1 MRQAGRPCASQS
13 RMETRPPLPDR
24 LQWLARAARV
34 RLFWEAYAPVF
45 ATAALAL
52 AVFLALSL
60 IGAWEVLGDPL
71 RLLALLATLGLLG
84 RAAWRARAVRVP
96 TRSDALRRLERTAG
110 LAHRPLDTLQDTA
123 VLAPELWP
131 AHARRAAEDA
141 RSIRRVGR
149 TPALSPADPYW
160 LRVAAPVL
168 LVLAVVLAWGFGAE
182 RLRLS
187 LSPSWLPFTNPQ
199 SVTFEAWIDPPDYTG
214 RPPTY
219 AQGSR
224 QLEAPEGSVVV
235 VRASGARTLPRP
247 RWRGEGGGYLDLR
260 RLGERSVE
268 ARHELDDSG
277 TLDWR
282 IGWRR
287 EAWSV
292 RAVADAA
299 PTLEV
304 TEPPEADK
312 QDRLVVSFGAS
323 DDYGV
328 ERVVLD
334 MAELRDGADAADIEP
349 DTRFDTQTGAFRET
363 DNRTLKLDL
372 TRHPLA
378 GRKVVGWLVAIDGAG
393 NEGRSEPLYFT
404 VPDKIFVEPLAKAI
418 VEQRGLIVA
427 GLADG
432 AAYAPRPPG
441 EPDDDAADGTF
452 DTYQSAWR
460 LDRAPAPIRRATAL
474 IEAVTLFPDPGVYG
488 DPVVYVG
495 LRHVGKSLRYARG
508 ADALTG
514 LPEHMWKLA
523 LRAEFGTLGTALQE
537 MQEAEAALREGI
549 ARRAP
554 QREIDTLF
562 ERYNQAVDNYMEEL
576 RRNAEVAEGGSEG
589 GGSPLGSTDEIA
601 KLLKAIEEANAR
613 GDTEGARQALAQ
625 LAELLE
631 NMQIQLT
638 QGGGGGEGDPSQE
651 ISEEMAENL
660 EDLAESLADQ
670 RELEDETRRA
680 QRDAAREGRRDG
692 ENEGGETPD
701 GQPGEGPSAQ
711 ELAERQAGIE
721 SFVEGLQQRLEDGGA
736 PLPREGG
743 EAQGGGQEEG
753 EGEAGGAGEPAPDG
767 RPGAGG
773 DADPDGQPGRGG
785 TGGQFADNAQGGSG
799 DALER
804 AQEAMRRSR
813 EALEAGDLAGARQ
826 AQREAVD
833 ALREAG
839 DALSREAM
847 AQRAGG
853 SDGEGDPLG
862 RSADGFATDT
872 NEADIDPR
880 DNAARSREI
889 QDELRRRASEAEREA
904 QEREY
909 LERLLDRF

>member
-1 MRQAGRPCASQS
+1 
-13 RMETRPPLPDR
+13 METRPPLPDR
-24 LQWLARAARV
+24 LQWLARLARL

-45 ATAALAL
+45 ASAALAL
-52 AVFLALSL
+52 AAFAVLSL
-60 IGAWEVLGDPL
+60 IGAWEVLGDPV
-71 RLLALLATLGLLG
+71 RLIALVATLGLVA

-96 TRSDALRRLERTAG
+96 TRSDALRRLESTAG

-123 VLAPELWP
+123 VLAPEMWP
-131 AHARRAAEDA
+131 AHARQAAEDA
-141 RSIRRVGR
+141 RTIRRIGR
-149 TPALSPADPYW
+149 TPALSPVDPYW
-160 LRVAAPVL
+160 LRVVAPVL
-168 LVLAVVLAWGFGAE
+168 LLLAVGLAWGFGAE
-182 RLRLS
+182 RLRQS
-187 LSPSWLPFTNPQ
+187 LAPSWLPFTNPQ

-224 QLEAPEGSVVV
+224 QLSAPAGSTVV
-235 VRASGARTLPRP
+235 VRASGARDLPRP
-247 RWRGEGGGYLDLR
+247 RWRGEGGGFLDVR

-268 ARHELDDSG
+268 ARHTLAADG

-292 RAVADAA
+292 TAQPDQ
-299 PTLEV
+299 PPEIDV

-312 QDRLVVSFGAS
+312 QDRLTLAFSAS

-328 ERVVLD
+328 ERVVID
-334 MAELRDGADAADIEP
+334 MAELTDDLALDAP
-349 DTRFDTQTGAFRET
+349 GRLTRFDTETGAFQRAEG
-363 DNRTLKLDL
+363 RALKLDM

-393 NEGRSEPLYFT
+393 QEGRSEPLYFT

-427 GLADG
+427 GLEGG
-432 AAYAPRPPG
+432 AAYAPPPEG
-441 EPDDDAADGTF
+441 EPDGDASDGTF

-460 LDRAPAPIRRATAL
+460 MDRAPAEIQRAARL
-474 IEAVTLFPDPGVYG
+474 VEAVTLFPDPQVFS

-495 LRHVGKSLRYARG
+495 LRHVGKSLRYARDI
-508 ADALTG
+508 DALAG

-554 QREIDTLF
+554 QREVDTLF
-562 ERYNQAVDNYMEEL
+562 DRYNQAVDAYMDEL
-576 RRNAEVAEGGSEG
+576 RRNAEMADGGEG
-589 GGSPLGSTDEIA
+589 GGGPPMGSVDEIA
-601 KLLKAIEEANAR
+601 ELLKAIEEANAR

-631 NMQIQLT
+631 NMQIQLS

-651 ISEEMAENL
+651 MSEDMAENL
-660 EDLAESLADQ
+660 EDLAQSLADQ
-670 RELEDETRRA
+670 RELEDETRQRQREDLLEDENA
-680 QRDAAREGRRDG
+680 Q
-692 ENEGGETPD
+692 GGE
-701 GQPGEGPSAQ
+701 GEGEGEAADPQ
-711 ELAERQAGIE
+711 QLAERQAEIE
-721 SFVEGLQQRLEDGGA
+721 SFVDGLQQRLEDGAQPAPGA
-736 PLPREGG
+736 GDSDQGDAPTASQPGNQPGGDGPPDPNATEPGGG
-743 EAQGGGQEEG
+743 ESDGEPQTGRRGGGGQAFAET
-753 EGEAGGAGEPAPDG
+753 EAGAA
-767 RPGAGG
+767 
-773 DADPDGQPGRGG
+773 
-785 TGGQFADNAQGGSG
+785 TG

-804 AQEAMRRSR
+804 ARDAMRRSR
-813 EALEAGDLAGARQ
+813 EALQSGDLDGARQ

-839 DALSREAM
+839 DTLSREAM
-847 AQRAGG
+847 AQTDPAG
-853 SDGEGDPLG
+853 DGEGDPLG
-862 RSADGFATDT
+862 RSPDGFATDN

-880 DNAARSREI
+880 DNATRSREI
-889 QDELRRRASEAEREA
+889 QEELRRRAAEAERDP
-904 QEREY
+904 QERDY
-909 LERLLDRF
+909 LERLLERY